1 MNRLFVGWPRVSL
14 PVLPGLPV
22 LLRKRN
28 SLLQLTRGHG
38 GCQLLRKVNYF
49 VWCLGHQIAQCSS
62 KPFTCLWVSG
72 PGGGGLAAC
81 AMPLSEGCS
90 SLSMI
95 PVKHCINTGV
105 GAKQHVACGQLCLV
119 WV

>member
-1 MNRLFVGWPRVSL
+1 MNRLFVGWPGVSL

-38 GCQLLRKVNYF
+38 GCQLLRMVNYF
-49 VWCLGHQIAQCSS
+49 VWCLGHPNCSMFIQTVYMLVGVR
-62 KPFTCLWVSG
+62 P
-72 PGGGGLAAC
+72 GGGLAAC